1 MQSYSSSLIDLS
13 FLSSISKENAQ
24 TMLKYINIFLEDAPP
39 QINLLQK
46 AIESKEWNTIES
58 IAHALK
64 SQLNFIGAKSISLI
78 AGKIKEAAET
88 GIERN
93 SLPVQLRELKI
104 QFQSA
109 CDELINVHDNLMAKV
124 E

>member
-1 MQSYSSSLIDLS
+1 MPSYSSSLIDLT
-13 FLSSISKENAQ
+13 FLSSISKGNTQ
-24 TMLKYINIFLEDAPP
+24 TMLKYVKIFLEDAPP

-46 AIESKEWNTIES
+46 AIELKEWNTTES

-93 SLPVQLRELKI
+93 SLTVQLRELKT
-104 QFQSA
+104 QFQTV
-109 CDELINVHDNLMAKV
+109 CDELINVRNNLKANS
-124 E
+124 

>member
-13 FLSSISKENAQ
+13 FLSSISKENTQ
-24 TMLKYINIFLEDAPP
+24 TMLKYIKIFLEDAPP

-46 AIESKEWNTIES
+46 AIELKEWNTIES

-109 CDELINVHDNLMAKV
+109 CDELVNVRDNLMAKG
-124 E
+124 

>member
-13 FLSSISKENAQ
+13 FLSSISKESAQ
-24 TMLKYINIFLEDAPP
+24 TMLKYIKIFLEDAPP

-46 AIESKEWNTIES
+46 AIELKEWNSIES

-78 AGKIKEAAET
+78 AGKIKETAET

-93 SLPVQLRELKI
+93 SLPAQFRELKI

-109 CDELINVHDNLMAKV
+109 CDELINVRDNLMAKG
-124 E
+124 